1 MKQQEVEKNAL
12 QATKNILQ
20 TEEQSLTAS
29 LKVARE
35 QASAHDNTSTHTV
48 ESQGV
53 HRKSQAG
60 GTAAIAIILE
70 RMLTYFAERACE
82 EDINVFSF
90 SLQHLFTHIDYLYR
104 HDLPALLQSSLM
116 KMAPALSPVDDLL
129 YQHTT
134 WTKLRSIK
142 QTLNRVEPLGHLL
155 NDAAERMLDALD
167 LSGDEEKSQKKLAL
181 QSASYADDQEWLR
194 IHNQE
199 RWDLAVADLTESLHC
214 WQEACSQNS
223 LFKDYFVQVLPSIPA
238 LVLLDDVFAALL
250 DCTGAIFGDILLNF
264 QALSPGDDEVA
275 ATLLFD
281 LMQQIDQSLLQIYR
295 TLEPLHALTEH
306 FALILHR

>member
-1 MKQQEVEKNAL
+1 MKQQKAENNAL
-12 QATKNILQ
+12 KATKDTLQ
-20 TEEQSLTAS
+20 TEEQSLMVS
-29 LKVARE
+29 LK
-35 QASAHDNTSTHTV
+35 ASAHNNTSTHTA

-53 HRKSQAG
+53 HKKSQAD
-60 GTAAIAIILE
+60 GTVAIAIILE
-70 RMLTYFAERACE
+70 RMLAYFAERAHE
-82 EDINVFSF
+82 EDIHVFSF
-90 SLQHLFTHIDYLYR
+90 SLQHMFTHIDYLYR
-104 HDLPALLQSSLM
+104 HALPALLQSSLM
-116 KMAPALSPVDDLL
+116 KMAPALSSMDDLL

-134 WTKLRSIK
+134 WMKLRSIK

-167 LSGDEEKSQKKLAL
+167 LSSDEEISHEKFAL

-199 RWDLAVADLTESLHC
+199 RWDLAVANLTGSLHC
-214 WQEACSQNS
+214 WQDACSQNA
-223 LFKDYFVQVLPSIPA
+223 LFKDYFAQVLPSIPA
-238 LVLLDDVFAALL
+238 LVLLDDAFAALL
-250 DCTGAIFGDILLNF
+250 DCAGAIFGDILLNF

-281 LMQQIDQSLLQIYR
+281 LMQQVDQSLLQIDR